1 MENKVDDHDGI
12 VEMLDFLM
20 REMTKTDFVESLN
33 EQFEKRGDL
42 SQKQYDV
49 LCDMYWKWGGK

>member
-33 EQFEKRGDL
+33 EQFEKRGNL